1 MATPKL
7 VIVAADGGE
16 IVQDIVPK
24 ELKDFSESQLA
35 AIEQINSIL
44 EQNGLVNYGDIGLPN
59 PRQNPK

>member
-24 ELKDFSESQLA
+24 ELKEFSGSQLA
-35 AIEQINSIL
+35 AIEQINSML